1 MNWVVK
7 SHMMQQYMKAF
18 KKILDYT
25 CKATNG
31 GDVLKLKKINQ
42 DMYKQLRSI
51 SRRNKRNQQHC
62 PSIILDRS
70 SQWVSCVKKHQQIK
84 KKASR
89 PERSLHCPFKCNG

>member
-31 GDVLKLKKINQ
+31 GDVFK
-42 DMYKQLRSI
+42 
-51 SRRNKRNQQHC
+51 
-62 PSIILDRS
+62 
-70 SQWVSCVKKHQQIK
+70 IK
-84 KKASR
+84 KKLIWICINNYVVSQ
-89 PERSLHCPFKCNG
+89 EEIKETNNTVLVLF